1 MSLSLDENKQW
12 LDPVRQVIS
21 PNCDLRPSACTISLI
36 VIHGISLPPGQFGND
51 YIDQLFTNKLDPQQH
66 AYFSQIQN
74 LKVSAHVLVD
84 RAGQITQYVPFD
96 ARAWHA
102 GESCFEGVRACND
115 YSIGIELEGC
125 DDLAYEQVQYRQL
138 ASIVKVLMQ
147 AWPAITRKRIVGHS
161 DIAPGR
167 KTDPGTAFDW
177 ECFYNLID

>member
-1 MSLSLDENKQW
+1 MSLSLDENRQW
-12 LDPVRQVIS
+12 LDPVRRVIS
-21 PNCDLRPSACTISLI
+21 PNCDLRPPASTISLI

-51 YIDQLFTNKLDPQQH
+51 HIDQLFTNTLDPQQH

-74 LKVSAHVLVD
+74 LKVSAHVLIS
-84 RAGQITQYVPFD
+84 RAGRLTQYVPFD

-102 GESCFEGVRACND
+102 GESCFEGVKACND

-125 DDLAYEQVQYRQL
+125 DDLAYEQIQYRQL
-138 ASIVKVLMQ
+138 ASIVKVLMR
-147 AWPAITRKRIVGHS
+147 AWPAITRERIAGHC

-177 ECFYNLID
+177 ECFYNLLD